1 MYKKVSFI
9 TWVALVLVLSA
20 YALVGFGQEKIEGVV
35 VSTKLTKCSFKP
47 GGCEGSLV
55 LEAQRAGKPEPVT
68 IRVPL
73 GTQIKKGNEY
83 AYLPALKG
91 NLVSVTHVTE
101 NGEKVAKTIE
111 VIKTAKP

>member
-1 MYKKVSFI
+1 M
-9 TWVALVLVLSA
+9 
-20 YALVGFGQEKIEGVV
+20 
-35 VSTKLTKCSFKP
+35 FK
-47 GGCEGSLV
+47 
-55 LEAQRAGKPEPVT
+55 
-68 IRVPL
+68 VPL

-91 NLVSVTHVTE
+91 NLVSITHVTE